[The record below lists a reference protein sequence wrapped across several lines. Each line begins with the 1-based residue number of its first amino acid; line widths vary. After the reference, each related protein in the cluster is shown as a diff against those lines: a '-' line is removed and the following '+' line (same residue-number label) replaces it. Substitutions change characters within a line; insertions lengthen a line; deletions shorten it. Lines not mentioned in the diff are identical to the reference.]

1 MTFVPGILA
10 QLDGF
15 DEQMRAEIE
24 GWLASEAGRSYRFGA
39 QLRMVPD
46 FLRLIVRLLVDD
58 RVPSDGR
65 ALLVA
70 ALVSVL
76 SPADFLPESLMGPVG
91 YEDDLLV
98 MALVLYEV
106 ISRVSAQVVLES
118 WQRDENLLG
127 LVRSVL
133 DNAEEMVGPRLWHR
147 LRDWVGVQWA
157 D

>member
-1 MTFVPGILA
+1 
-10 QLDGF
+10 
-15 DEQMRAEIE
+15 
-24 GWLASEAGRSYRFGA
+24 
-39 QLRMVPD
+39 
-46 FLRLIVRLLVDD
+46 
-58 RVPSDGR
+58 
-65 ALLVA
+65 
-70 ALVSVL
+70 
-76 SPADFLPESLMGPVG
+76 
-91 YEDDLLV
+91 